1 MDIKGSQFINCNV
14 MSCKYNKDDSYCS
27 LEAIQVAPHNS
38 VHSGDAGE
46 ESLCASYE
54 PKS

>member
-1 MDIKGSQFINCNV
+1 MDLKGSQMINCNV
-14 MSCKYNKDDSYCS
+14 ESCKYNEGASYCT

-54 PKS
+54 SK

>member
-1 MDIKGSQFINCNV
+1 MDVKGVQTINCSV
-14 MSCKYNKDDSYCS
+14 MSCRYNEDESYCT
-27 LEAIQVAPHNS
+27 LGEILVAPHNS

-54 PKS
+54 PR